1 VVKIV
6 AGLVV
11 ATLAFVVSV
20 PAARAADPKWSEPTE
35 PFTIVGP
42 IHFVGTR
49 GLAVY
54 LLTTPAGHILL
65 NGAVPGTEPLI
76 EGSIRKLGYKVEDIR
91 IILISHAHFDH
102 VGTIAHFKKLTGA
115 TLEVMQ
121 ADVDLLKSGGTI
133 DYVFANEPSL
143 HFEPAAADRVL
154 KDGDTVSVGNVRLTA
169 RLTPGHTRGCTTWTT
184 TVRDGGRS
192 YSVTFADGTGVNP
205 GTRFGK
211 DPSYPGIAG
220 DYRRA
225 FRVLESLHPDIF
237 LTYHTEAFDMEGK
250 RARAATE
257 GVAAW
262 VDPDG
267 YARWVAAQESRF
279 EDLVTQE
286 TPGRAA
292 SAP

>member
-1 VVKIV
+1 MKIA

-20 PAARAADPKWSEPTE
+20 PALAADPKWSEPTE

-42 IHFVGTR
+42 VHFVGTR

-54 LLTTPAGHILL
+54 LITTPAGHILL
-65 NGAVPGTEPLI
+65 NGAVPGTEALI
-76 EGSIRKLGYKVEDIR
+76 EGSIRKLGYKPEDIR

-102 VGTIAHFKKLTGA
+102 VGTLAHFRKLTGA

-143 HFEPAAADRVL
+143 HFEPVTADRVL
-154 KDGDTVSVGNVRLTA
+154 KDGDTVSLGNIRLTS

-184 TVRDGGRS
+184 TVKDGGRS
-192 YSVTFADGTGVNP
+192 FSVAFADGTGVNP

-211 DPSYPGIAG
+211 DPSYPGIAA

-250 RARAATE
+250 RRRAATE

-262 VDPDG
+262 VDPVG
-267 YARWVAAQESRF
+267 YATWVTAQKTRF
-279 EDLVTQE
+279 EGLVSEE
-286 TPGRAA
+286 TSGAA
-292 SAP
+292 APR